1 MPSPRVISEDLGA
14 HRKKDAQESPQ
25 SVTEVDSVNPPED
38 FESFEKRREANI
50 ARNEAFLRSLGL
62 VSIQQDLKA
71 SLDSDHLA
79 GSGQGGSRRKRRAP
93 SIDGRIPRIRRVASE
108 VDGADLPRRSSRR
121 LRKEGLGPEE
131 VDGTAGILNDA
142 EVTSSKG
149 SSSRLRSRERVSDSG
164 IQSEVDQLRAE
175 TYDIVSDLEDDDEM
189 GSLKNRIS
197 ASVSN

>member
-1 MPSPRVISEDLGA
+1 
-14 HRKKDAQESPQ
+14 
-25 SVTEVDSVNPPED
+25 
-38 FESFEKRREANI
+38 
-50 ARNEAFLRSLGL
+50 
-62 VSIQQDLKA
+62 
-71 SLDSDHLA
+71 
-79 GSGQGGSRRKRRAP
+79 
-93 SIDGRIPRIRRVASE
+93 